1 MSVFGDIL
9 SKIFKHP
16 HAQAAPQAP
25 RAAQAPQP
33 VPAAAVPA
41 AAAAP
46 AATSPGPA
54 VDVEA
59 VLEAMAKDNG
69 EALNWRESIVDL
81 MKLLSID
88 SSLANRKALAGEL
101 GYTGDTDD
109 SAAMNIWLH
118 GAVMRKLAENG
129 GMVPDSLR

>member
-16 HAQAAPQAP
+16 KAQAAP
-25 RAAQAPQP
+25 QAPQP
-33 VPAAAVPA
+33 VPAAAAPA
-41 AAAAP
+41 AAPTPTASAP
-46 AATSPGPA
+46 APA

-59 VLEAMAKDNG
+59 VLEVMSRDSG
-69 EALNWRESIVDL
+69 QTLNWRQSIVDL
-81 MKLLSID
+81 LKLLAID

-101 GYTGDTDD
+101 GYSGDTED

-118 GAVMRKLAENG
+118 KAVMRKLAENG
-129 GMVPDSLR
+129 GIVPDSLR

>member
-16 HAQAAPQAP
+16 KAAQAAP
-25 RAAQAPQP
+25 QAPQP
-33 VPAAAVPA
+33 VPAAAAPSP
-41 AAAAP
+41 AAAP
-46 AATSPGPA
+46 ASP

-59 VLEAMAKDNG
+59 VLEVMARDNG
-69 EALNWRESIVDL
+69 QPLNWRQSIVDL
-81 MKLLSID
+81 LKLLAID

-101 GYTGDTDD
+101 GYSGDTAD

-118 GAVMRKLAENG
+118 KAVMRKLADNG
-129 GMVPDSLR
+129 GIVPDSLR